1 MSIRADLDPVTGIA
15 DDLRG
20 ELVADILDAAA
31 FAVKRDALPVADAV
45 TGGDRRLSRF
55 GASTKSRGRTRMG
68 VNYTVTGRAAVVN
81 LKPAAMWALTT
92 GGARPYMM
100 GTGRRL
106 RSGKYRRRRGP
117 AAGLVVFP
125 AAATSAAGRKPS
137 RVRTGP
143 IRHPGSR
150 GRGALGAV
158 YARVPGV
165 VADTVDG
172 IMSGRLEVRRRGR

>member
-1 MSIRADLDPVTGIA
+1 MTIRADLDPVTGIA

-55 GASTKSRGRTRMG
+55 GASSKSRGRTRMG
-68 VNYTVTGRAAVVN
+68 INYTVTGRAAVVT
-81 LKPAAMWALTT
+81 LKPAAMWSLTT
-92 GGARPYMM
+92 GGARPFNM
-100 GTGRRL
+100 GTGRRMK
-106 RSGKYRRRRGP
+106 SGKYRRRRGP
-117 AAGLVVFP
+117 AAGVIVFP
-125 AAATSAAGRKPS
+125 AAARSGGRRQAT

-150 GRGALGAV
+150 GRGSLARV
-158 YARVPGV
+158 YARVPSV
-165 VADTVDG
+165 LADTVDG
-172 IMSGRLEVRRRGR
+172 ILSGAIEVRRRGR

>member
-1 MSIRADLDPVTGIA
+1 VGIRADIDPVTGLA

-20 ELVADILDAAA
+20 ELVADMLDAAA
-31 FAVKRDALPVADAV
+31 YAVKRDALPIADAV

-68 VNYTVTGRAAVVN
+68 VNYTVTGRSAVVN

-92 GGARPYMM
+92 GGARPHLL
-100 GTGRRL
+100 GAGRRM
-106 RSGKYRRRRGP
+106 RSGKYRRGRGP

-125 AAATSAAGRKPS
+125 AAASSGAGRKPS

-143 IRHPGSR
+143 IRHPGAR
-150 GRGALGAV
+150 GRGALAAV
-158 YARVPGV
+158 YARVPAV
-165 VADTVDG
+165 VGEAFDD
-172 IMSGRLEVRRRGR
+172 MLSGRLEVRRRG